1 MHPYHIDVE
10 SLEVL
15 HHFLLDLVEGRL
27 RLEIE
32 LLFLLVLRDLVEI
45 EGSHLVLVGLVLLEG
60 SEEGFHFD
68 LESFLH

>member
-1 MHPYHIDVE
+1 MHQYHIDVE

-32 LLFLLVLRDLVEI
+32 LLLLLVLRDLVEI

-60 SEEGFHFD
+60 SEEGSHFD